1 MIDDGHNDDD
11 VDPELFSLHP
21 FVLNCQVFASN
32 HLFNLQCLLDTGCTA
47 YTLIHE
53 KLIPTICESLG
64 IEPIQLSKPKRVR
77 GFDGKIAKKHITHAI
92 YPGLIIQKHREL
104 SVPMLIADL
113 GQHDVILGKPW
124 MNRHR
129 LQLDLSNDSILF
141 PEPSSPPR
149 SKSPSSSEASLPHAS
164 TKQMGSFP
172 PRVPKVLARPK
183 PEKADAPFSIH
194 SIGAA
199 PFGCLARRYDT
210 QIFALSMADIDSQLA
225 LDRECRME
233 EISLSTVEAASQ
245 NLEELRQKIPPEY
258 HEYLEVFDRSQAN
271 RLPPHRSCDHKIELT
286 SDSIP
291 PQSRA
296 YRMSPF
302 KLQKVKEYLNENL
315 SKGFITPSKAPYSS
329 PVLFALKA
337 NGDLRFCVD
346 YRKLN
351 AMTKRNRY
359 PLPLIEEV
367 IGKIM
372 GCKHLTRLDII
383 AAFNK
388 LRMHPDSED
397 MTTFITALGAYK
409 YRVLPF
415 GLTNGPSTFQQYIND
430 TLWDFLNDFC
440 QAYLDDILIYSR
452 TKKEH
457 QKHVS

>member
-1 MIDDGHNDDD
+1 
-11 VDPELFSLHP
+11 
-21 FVLNCQVFASN
+21 
-32 HLFNLQCLLDTGCTA
+32 
-47 YTLIHE
+47 
-53 KLIPTICESLG
+53 
-64 IEPIQLSKPKRVR
+64 
-77 GFDGKIAKKHITHAI
+77 
-92 YPGLIIQKHREL
+92 
-104 SVPMLIADL
+104 
-113 GQHDVILGKPW
+113 

-129 LQLDLSNDSILF
+129 LQLDLSNDSIIF
-141 PEPSSPPR
+141 PEPSSLPR
-149 SKSPSSSEASLPHAS
+149 SKPHPSPEASLPHTS
-164 TKQMGSFP
+164 TEQLGFTP

-183 PEKADAPFSIH
+183 PEKADVPFSIH
-194 SIGAA
+194 SVGAA

-210 QIFALSMADIDSQLA
+210 QIFAFSMTDIDNQLA

-245 NLEELRQKIPPEY
+245 NIEELRQRVPPEY
-258 HEYLEVFDRSQAN
+258 HDYLDVFDRSQAN
-271 RLPPHRSCDHKIELT
+271 KLPPHRSCDHKIELT

-329 PVLFALKA
+329 PVLFALKT
-337 NGDLRFCVD
+337 NEDLRFCVD

-351 AMTKRNRY
+351 VMTKRNRY

-388 LRMHPDSED
+388 LRMHPESED
-397 MTTFITALGAYK
+397 MTTFITALESYK
-409 YRVLPF
+409 YKILPF
-415 GLTNGPSTFQQYIND
+415 DLTNDPSTFQQYIND
-430 TLWDFLNDFC
+430 ILWNFINEFC
-440 QAYLDDILIYSR
+440 QAYLNDIFIYSR
-452 TKKEH
+452 IKKKH
-457 QKHVS
+457 QKHVSLVLERLKQADLQIDIKKCEFDVKEITFLNVIISDESLRMNSQKVKIIVEWSSSTNLKEVQKFIKFVNFYRRFIRDFFKLIKSLVHLTRKDSSFVWSELCI